1 MKKRLL
7 TILIGLF
14 AMSSFTFGQG
24 RTVTGKILSEEDG
37 TSLPGVNV
45 LVKGTNIGTISDI
58 NGTFRIEVEGS
69 DAVLQ
74 FSYVG
79 FTTQEVPVGAQS
91 TIDVSLA
98 PDYTEISEVVIVGY
112 GTQKKEALTGSI
124 ATVGSE
130 KLEQLPSASFQD
142 ALQGNVAGLQ
152 VTASDGAPGAAIN
165 VRVRGIGSI
174 TAGNEPLYVIDG
186 IPVTSGSIA
195 QTDFDND
202 GRSSNVLASL
212 NPNDIESLTVLKD
225 AASTAIYGSRGANG
239 VVLITTKSG
248 SQGKAKIDFKSQ
260 VSVSDVAFNNLL
272 EPLNREQYTELYLEG
287 RVNAGT
293 HTPEEAQALFDQQ
306 FPVDPATGEIANT
319 NWLEEMTRRGV
330 SHQYDLSASGG
341 TDKISYFI
349 SGGYLN
355 NEGIV
360 KENKFER
367 FSGRANLSAQ
377 LTDKLKISNNIN
389 LSYFTQRGITDGTA
403 WEAPFYLAYLLAP
416 TVPIFDEQGRYYGD
430 HASFFMGG
438 NNPVGQLYDNTREL
452 EQTRIIN
459 NLSANYEI
467 MEGLTFNSAWSFD
480 ILNVDEF
487 IFENARYGDGRNIGG
502 FGNEGRTD
510 VINWLGT
517 QTLQYGKTFNEKHN
531 LDVLLGYEA
540 QKVTEDGV
548 ENQAEGFSHP
558 SLRTLSTAAN
568 PTLSNSY
575 RTDYSFNSYFSRVN
589 YDFDSKYFLSASLRR
604 DGSSR
609 FGPDVRWGTFWSVG
623 GGYTI
628 SQESFMQ
635 GLTFID
641 NLKLRASYG
650 VTGNAS
656 IGNFPWAGLYS
667 FNREYDGSPGAAPS
681 QVANPLLTWESQEN
695 FNVGVDFNM
704 FGNRLSGNVE
714 YFVRTSSD
722 LILDNPLSYT
732 TGFRDIQENV
742 GDMQNTGVE
751 LALNGQII
759 RGPDFNLSLGA
770 NITFINNEI
779 TKLPS
784 PIPDGTKRREE
795 GRDFQEFWLFEWA
808 GVDPANGD
816 PLWYTDE
823 TKTET
828 TSNINEASRFYDGES
843 ATPDFFGGANL
854 SASYKSFSLNVQLN
868 YQIGNYVYDG
878 PGWVIHGDGRFTPR
892 STSSWAFNNRWK
904 QPGDQALFP
913 RFAWGNRSAS
923 NTQNSSRYL
932 FQGDFIRV
940 RTINF
945 AYDLPN
951 ALVSKLKLRSV
962 RTYIN
967 LNNFFTWVA
976 DDNLHFDPE
985 QTINGVY
992 NTTTPIPKTASFGI
1006 NIGL

>member
-1 MKKRLL
+1 MKKGLL
-7 TILIGLF
+7 SIFIALF
-14 AMSSFTFGQG
+14 AFSSLAFAQE
-24 RTVTGKILSEEDG
+24 RTVTGKIMSVEDG
-37 TSLPGVNV
+37 STLPGVNV
-45 LVKGTNIGTISDI
+45 LVKGTNTGTISDI
-58 NGTFRIEVEGS
+58 NGGFRITVPS
-69 DAVLQ
+69 NDAILQ

-79 FTTQEVPVGAQS
+79 FTTQEVPVGSQS

-98 PDYTEISEVVIVGY
+98 ADYTEISEVVVVGY
-112 GTQKKEALTGSI
+112 GTQRKEALTGSV
-124 ATVGSE
+124 ATVGSD
-130 KLEQLPSASFQD
+130 KLEQLPNATFQD
-142 ALQGNVAGLQ
+142 ALQGNVAGVQ
-152 VTASDGAPGAAIN
+152 VTASDGAPGGAVN

-186 IPVTSGSIA
+186 IPVTSGSIT
-195 QTDFDND
+195 QTDFGN
-202 GRSSNVLASL
+202 GERSSNVLAAL
-212 NPNDIESLTVLKD
+212 NPNDIESLTILKD

-248 SQGKAKIDFKSQ
+248 SKGKAKIDLRTQ
-260 VSVSDVAFNNLL
+260 VSVSDFAFNNLL
-272 EPLNREQYTELYLEG
+272 EPLNRDQYTELYLEG

-293 HTPEEAQALFDQQ
+293 HTPEEAQALFNQQ
-306 FPVDPATGEIANT
+306 FPENANT
-319 NWLEEMTRRGV
+319 NWLEELSQRGITQ
-330 SHQYDLSASGG
+330 QYDLSASGG
-341 TDKISYFI
+341 TENLTYFI
-349 SGGYLN
+349 SGGYFDQ
-355 NEGIV
+355 EGLV
-360 KENKFER
+360 KENKLER
-367 FSGRANLSAQ
+367 FTGRANISAQ
-377 LTDKLKISNNIN
+377 LTKKLRITNNIN

-403 WEAPFYLAYLLAP
+403 WEAPFYLSYLLAP
-416 TVPIFDEQGRYYGD
+416 TIPVFDEQGRYYGD
-430 HASFFMGG
+430 HKSFFMGG

-452 EQTRIIN
+452 QQTRIIN

-467 MEGLTFNSAWSFD
+467 MEGLTFNTAWSFD
-480 ILNVDEF
+480 ILNIDEF

-517 QTLQYGKTFNEKHN
+517 QTLQYGKTFNQKHN

-540 QKVTEDGV
+540 QKVVEDGV

-558 SLRTLSTAAN
+558 NLRTLNTAAN
-568 PTLSNSY
+568 PTQSGSY
-575 RTDYSFNSYFSRVN
+575 RTEYSFNSYFTRIN

-656 IGNFPWAGLYS
+656 IGNFPWAGLYA
-667 FNREYDGSPGAAPS
+667 FNREYDGSPGAAPD
-681 QVANPLLTWESQEN
+681 QVANPSLTWESQEN
-695 FNVGVDFNM
+695 FNVGMDFNM
-704 FGNRLSGNVE
+704 FGNRLTGTVD
-714 YFVRTSSD
+714 YFIRTSSD

-742 GDMQNTGVE
+742 GDMQNSGVE
-751 LALNGQII
+751 LALNGQIV
-759 RGPDFNLSLGA
+759 RGTDFNLSVGA
-770 NITFINNEI
+770 NIAFITNEI

-795 GRDFQEFWLFEWA
+795 GRDFQEFWLFGWA
-808 GVDPANGD
+808 GVNPADGA
-816 PLWYTDE
+816 PLWYTDAS
-823 TKTET
+823 KTET
-828 TSNINEASRFYDGES
+828 TSDINEAERFYDGKS
-843 ATPDFFGGANL
+843 ATPDFNGGANL
-854 SASYKSFSLNVQLN
+854 SASYKNFSFNIQLN
-868 YQIGNYVYDG
+868 YQIGGYLYDA

-892 STSSWAFNNRWK
+892 STSTWAFNNRWR

-913 RFAWGNRSAS
+913 RHSWGNRSAS
-923 NTQNSSRYL
+923 NTRNSSRYL

-945 AYDLPN
+945 AYDLPSSFVN
-951 ALVSKLKLRSV
+951 KLKLRSV

-992 NTTTPIPKTASFGI
+992 NTITPIPKTASFGV